1 MPPIIYLLDGHALAY
16 RAYFALT
23 RGSSSA
29 FTTHAG
35 EPTAG
40 VFGFTSILL
49 RLLEQDH
56 PDYLAVT
63 FDTGKTFRDKLFPEY
78 KGTRAKMPEDLRPQM
93 ERIRQIVD
101 AFNIPRL
108 EREGYEADDLLGSL
122 SRRLADQ
129 GYGVKII
136 TGDRDLL
143 QLVDDRILV
152 NLPGKSLADARDFF
166 AKDVV
171 EMLGV
176 TPRQVVD
183 YKALV
188 GDKSDNIPGVAG
200 IGEKTAASLL
210 LSYETLDGVFSHL
223 DDLSESTR
231 KKLEANKENAYL
243 SQKLATIVT
252 DLDVSLDLE
261 MARTDVFEPARVE
274 ALFRELEFRALMG
287 RLTAL
292 YPAFGKTTSKKQE
305 QLSLFSQDVP
315 GSAPSPEYAGQITV
329 HVVNDEKS
337 LRDLVERL
345 SAAKLIS
352 FDTETTSTDQM
363 RADLVGISVA
373 VDDDEGWYIPV
384 GHQAAPGQQLPVNKV
399 IDALR
404 APFTDPNIQ
413 KVGHNINYDFIM
425 LARNGLQP
433 APCTFDTMIAEWLTN
448 PTSHNLGLKNL
459 AWVRLDFRM
468 TEITELIGS
477 GRKQI
482 TMDRVPIEK
491 AAPYAA
497 MDAIAVV
504 RLLPGLQAEL
514 TANSAL
520 KLFNEIEMPLVPVI
534 ADMEMAGIALDIN
547 FLKKMSDELRT
558 RLDELENQVYQ
569 HVGERFN
576 INSTQQLSDALFNR
590 LKLVPPD
597 RTKRT
602 EAGNYSTSAEV
613 LESLQGKHP
622 VIDQL
627 LEYRELSKLKSTYLD
642 ALPNQ
647 VNPATG
653 RVHTSYNQTGSV
665 TGRIA
670 SSDPN
675 LQNIPIRTELG
686 RQVRQAFISEAGNTL
701 LSVDYSQ
708 VELRIAAHMSNDQAM
723 LAAFRAGQ
731 DIHTATA
738 AAILGKT
745 LDKVTKTERRNA
757 KAINF
762 GLLYGMSPY
771 GLTRTSDLTLAEAE
785 DFVEAYF
792 KQFPGVKNYLDN
804 MRLLAA
810 RQGFVET
817 LLGRR
822 RYFPGLKSG
831 GNPATR
837 AREEREAINAPIQG
851 TAADIMKIA
860 MAHVAAAIKEQ
871 ELNGRMLL
879 QVHDELV
886 LECPEKELH
895 KTAQVV
901 RRMMENAY
909 NLVIPL
915 KTEARHGHD
924 WGDLSVLEE

>member
-1 MPPIIYLLDGHALAY
+1 MPPVIYLLDGHALAY
-16 RAYFALT
+16 RAYYALT
-23 RGSSSA
+23 RGSSTA
-29 FTTHAG
+29 FTTHNG

-78 KGTRAKMPEDLRPQM
+78 KATRAKMPEDLVPQM

-101 AFNIPRL
+101 AFNIPRI
-108 EREGYEADDLLGSL
+108 EMQGYEADDVLGSL
-122 SRRLADQ
+122 ARHLAAE

-143 QLVDDRILV
+143 QLVSERILV
-152 NLPGKSLADARDFF
+152 NLPGKTLADAKDYF

-171 EMLGV
+171 TLFGV
-176 TPRQVVD
+176 KPDQVID
-183 YKALV
+183 FKALV

-200 IGEKTAASLL
+200 VGEKTAASLL
-210 LSYETLDGVFSHL
+210 DKYKTLDGVYAHL
-223 DDLSESTR
+223 DEVSGNVR
-231 KKLEANKENAYL
+231 KKLEADREKAYL

-252 DLDVSLDLE
+252 DLEVKLDLE
-261 MARTDVFEPARVE
+261 EARTEKFEPARVE
-274 ALFRELEFRALMG
+274 ALFRELEFRSLMG

-292 YPAFGKTTSKKQE
+292 YPAFGKSIRKTQE
-305 QLSLFSQDVP
+305 QLSLFGSDV
-315 GSAPSPEYAGQITV
+315 STVQAPKQTGDIIV
-329 HVVNDEKS
+329 HVINDEPG
-337 LRDLVERL
+337 LQDLLKRL
-345 SAAKLIS
+345 NEASIIS

-363 RADLVGISVA
+363 RAELVGISLA
-373 VDDDEGWYIPV
+373 IDGNEGWYIPV
-384 GHQAAPGQQLPVNKV
+384 GHQPELGKQLPLEKV
-399 IDALR
+399 IGALQK
-404 APFTDPNIQ
+404 PLTDPQI
-413 KVGHNINYDFIM
+413 KKAGHNLKYDFVM
-425 LARNGLQP
+425 LARNGLRATP
-433 APCTFDTMIAEWLTN
+433 LSFDSMIAEWLTN

-468 TEITELIGS
+468 TEITELIGT

-482 TMDRVPIEK
+482 TMDLVPIEK

-497 MDAIAVV
+497 MDAIAVQ
-504 RLLPGLQAEL
+504 RLLPGLESEL
-514 TANSAL
+514 QDNSAL
-520 KLFNEIEMPLVPVI
+520 KLFEDIEMPLVSVI
-534 ADMEMAGIALDIN
+534 ADMEMTGISLDID
-547 FLKKMSDELRT
+547 FLRQMSGELQKRM
-558 RLDELENQVYQ
+558 DALESAVFEQ
-569 HVGERFN
+569 VGEQFN
-576 INSTQQLSDALFNR
+576 LNSTQQLSNAIFNR
-590 LKLVPPD
+590 LKMVPPD
-597 RTKRT
+597 GTRRT
-602 EAGNYSTSAEV
+602 ASGNFSTSAEV
-613 LESLQGKHP
+613 LESLKGKHP
-622 VIDQL
+622 VIDLL

-642 ALPNQ
+642 SLPEQ

-653 RVHTSYNQTGSV
+653 RIHTSYNQAGAV

-670 SSDPN
+670 SSNPN

-686 RQVRQAFISEAGNTL
+686 KHVRQAFIASPGFNL

-738 AAILGKT
+738 AAILGKP
-745 LDKVTKTERRNA
+745 LDKVTKEERRNA

-771 GLTRTSDLTLAEAE
+771 GLTRSSDLTLAEAE

-792 KQFPGVKNYLDN
+792 KQFPGVKAYLDN
-804 MRLLAA
+804 MRRLAA
-810 RQGFVET
+810 RQGYVET

-831 GNPATR
+831 GNPAAR

-860 MAHVAAAIKEQ
+860 MNHVAQALRENATR
-871 ELNGRMLL
+871 GRMLL

-886 LECPEKELH
+886 LECPEQDLK
-895 KTAQVV
+895 KTARIV
-901 RRMMENAY
+901 RKMMENAY

-915 KTEARHGHD
+915 KTEARYGHD
-924 WGDLSVLEE
+924 WGSLSVLED

>member
-1 MPPIIYLLDGHALAY
+1 MPPVIYLLDGHALAY
-16 RAYFALT
+16 RAYYALT
-23 RGSSSA
+23 RGSSTV
-29 FTTHAG
+29 FTTHNG

-56 PDYLAVT
+56 PDFLAVT

-78 KGTRAKMPEDLRPQM
+78 KGTRAKMPEDLVPQM

-101 AFNIPRL
+101 AFNIPRIEL
-108 EREGYEADDLLGSL
+108 QGYEADDLLGSL
-122 SRRLADQ
+122 AHHLAAE

-143 QLVDDRILV
+143 QLVNERILV
-152 NLPGKSLADARDFF
+152 NLPGKTLADAKDFL
-166 AKDVV
+166 AKDV
-171 EMLGV
+171 LALFGV
-176 TPRQVVD
+176 KPEQVVD
-183 YKALV
+183 FKALV
-188 GDKSDNIPGVAG
+188 GDKSDNIPGVTG
-200 IGEKTAASLL
+200 VGEKTAASLL
-210 LSYETLDGVFSHL
+210 EKYGTLDGVYAHL
-223 DDLSESTR
+223 GEVSDSIR
-231 KKLEANKENAYL
+231 KKLEADKENAYL

-252 DLDVSLDLE
+252 NLDVKLDLDE
-261 MARTDVFEPARVE
+261 ARTEKFEPAQVE
-274 ALFRELEFRALMG
+274 ALFRELEFRSLMG

-292 YPAFGKTTSKKQE
+292 YPAFGKSVNKRQE
-305 QLSLFSQDVP
+305 QLSLFTSNTAT
-315 GSAPSPEYAGQITV
+315 APATQQTGDIIV
-329 HVVNDEKS
+329 HVVNDEQG
-337 LRDLVERL
+337 LHELVKRL
-345 SAAKLIS
+345 NAASMIS

-363 RADLVGISVA
+363 RADLVGISLA
-373 VDDDEGWYIPV
+373 VDGGEGWYIPV
-384 GHQAAPGQQLPVNKV
+384 GHQPELGRQLPLGKV
-399 IDALR
+399 IDALQK
-404 APFTDPNIQ
+404 PLTDTHI
-413 KVGHNINYDFIM
+413 KKAGHNLKYDFVM
-425 LARNGLQP
+425 LARNGLRATP
-433 APCTFDTMIAEWLTN
+433 LTFDSMIAEWLTN

-468 TEITELIGS
+468 TEITELIGT

-482 TMDRVPIEK
+482 TMDQVPIEK

-497 MDAIAVV
+497 MDAIAVQ
-504 RLLPGLQAEL
+504 RLLPGLESEL
-514 TANSAL
+514 ERNSATR
-520 KLFNEIEMPLVPVI
+520 LFEEIEMPLVPVI
-534 ADMEMAGIALDIN
+534 ADMEMTGISLDID
-547 FLKKMSDELRT
+547 FLKHMSAELQKRM
-558 RLDELENQVYQ
+558 DQLESGVFDQ
-569 HVGERFN
+569 VGEQFN
-576 INSTQQLSDALFNR
+576 INSTQQLSNAIFDR

-597 RTKRT
+597 GTRRT
-602 EAGNYSTSAEV
+602 ASGNYSTSAEV
-613 LESLQGKHP
+613 LESLSGKHP
-622 VIDQL
+622 VIDLL

-642 ALPNQ
+642 ALPEQ

-653 RVHTSYNQTGSV
+653 RIHTSYNQAGAV

-670 SSDPN
+670 SSNPN

-686 RQVRQAFISEAGNTL
+686 RQVRQAFIASPGFSL

-723 LAAFRAGQ
+723 QAAFRAGQ

-738 AAILGKT
+738 AGILGKS
-745 LDKVTKTERRNA
+745 LDSVTKEERRNA

-771 GLTRTSDLTLAEAE
+771 GLTRSSDLTLAEAE

-792 KQFPGVKNYLDN
+792 KQFPGVKAYLDN
-804 MRLLAA
+804 MRRLAA
-810 RQGFVET
+810 RQGYVET

-860 MAHVAAAIKEQ
+860 MNRVAHALAE
-871 ELNGRMLL
+871 NHSPSRMLL

-886 LECPEKELH
+886 LECPEKDLK
-895 KTAQVV
+895 KTTQIV
-901 RRMMENAY
+901 RTMMENAY

-915 KTEARHGHD
+915 KTEARYGHD
-924 WGDLSVLEE
+924 WGDLSVLED